1 MDKSVEETGKGFDCL
16 VTDAFY
22 WFGAD
27 LAEELQV
34 PWLPLWIAGPRSLFL
49 HLETDKIRQY
59 IKSYGSKEKTLDLF
73 PEFSAIRACDLQPE
87 ITSENM
93 DDPFT
98 VMLHKLGLELPRAS
112 AIVGDSYE
120 ELDTTIVNMLRSRI
134 QKYLP
139 VDPLFLTSQPPSFV
153 DPHGCLERLNKHQ
166 TASVVY
172 IGFGTALKP
181 PPHELVALAEAME
194 EMGLP
199 YLWSLKGEPEQE
211 LPRAF
216 VERTR
221 EKGKIVAWTPQ
232 RQVLEHPSVGVHV
245 THGGWKSV
253 MESILGGV
261 PLICRPFFADN
272 QLNSLTVEAVWG
284 IGLTVE
290 GGVFTKQGTLKAL
303 NSILFDEEGKKIRK
317 KIEIHKELVHKTV
330 EPNGS
335 STENFNTL
343 VKIIREH

>member
-1 MDKSVEETGKGFDCL
+1 MCACL
-16 VTDAFY
+16 LIF
-22 WFGAD
+22 
-27 LAEELQV
+27 
-34 PWLPLWIAGPRSLFL
+34 LF
-49 HLETDKIRQY
+49 
-59 IKSYGSKEKTLDLF
+59 SGSKEKTLDLF
-73 PEFSAIRACDLQPE
+73 SEFSAIRGSDLPTV

-93 DDPFT
+93 DAPVP
-98 VMLHKLGLELPRAS
+98 VMLNKMRLKLPRAT
-112 AIVGDSYE
+112 AILGDSYE
-120 ELDTTIVNMLRSRI
+120 ELDSTIVNMVRSRL
-134 QKYLP
+134 QKYLSVGP
-139 VDPLFLTSQPPSFV
+139 IFLTCQSPSFA
-153 DPHGCLERLNKHQ
+153 DPHGCLEWLNKHQ

-172 IGFGTALKP
+172 IGFGTVLKP

-221 EKGKIVAWTPQ
+221 EQGKIVPWTPQ

-253 MESILGGV
+253 MESMLGGV

-272 QLNSLTVEAVWG
+272 QLNSRTVEAVWG
-284 IGLTVE
+284 IGLTVG
-290 GGVFTKQGTLKAL
+290 GGVFTKEGTLKAL
-303 NSILFDEEGKKIRK
+303 NSILFDEEGKKMRK
-317 KIEIHKELVHKTV
+317 KIKIHKELVRKTV
-330 EPNGS
+330 EPNSS
-335 STENFNTL
+335 STQNFNTL